1 MQSHSVLIVLGMVS
15 AEVILFFSL
24 QAIVHCSQQ
33 ESGTIQSFSYCKRCQ
48 TNFILTHNLD
58 STMSH
63 STASLDSVV
72 STSQADDSDRV
83 LDLEQGTLDLQARA
97 STLSDQLISTPSS
110 TRPSDAHANAG
121 FRRDPAST
129 ISPLPPLPI
138 QYQSNRNG
146 ALPVLALPP
155 IQTPSIVSTDDLSL
169 TDPNTTPRRA
179 SADEQGHHPS
189 DQDNQQSS
197 SLWSASLHSR
207 TTRSSRTT
215 LPAYSMR
222 RLPSYKS

>member
-1 MQSHSVLIVLGMVS
+1 
-15 AEVILFFSL
+15 
-24 QAIVHCSQQ
+24 
-33 ESGTIQSFSYCKRCQ
+33 
-48 TNFILTHNLD
+48 
-58 STMSH
+58 MSH

-97 STLSDQLISTPSS
+97 STLSDQLIST
-110 TRPSDAHANAG
+110 SDAHANAG
-121 FRRDPAST
+121 PRRDPAST

-155 IQTPSIVSTDDLSL
+155 TQTPSIVSTDDLSL

-189 DQDNQQSS
+189 DQDNRESS
-197 SLWSASLHSR
+197 SLRSASLHSR